1 MAISGH
7 AKQVVVMEEIQV
19 DRTKMHKIGGQ
30 LGRTKMHK
38 IGGQLG
44 NMSG

>member
-1 MAISGH
+1 
-7 AKQVVVMEEIQV
+7 MEEKQV
-19 DRTKMHKIGGQ
+19 DRAKMHKIGGQ